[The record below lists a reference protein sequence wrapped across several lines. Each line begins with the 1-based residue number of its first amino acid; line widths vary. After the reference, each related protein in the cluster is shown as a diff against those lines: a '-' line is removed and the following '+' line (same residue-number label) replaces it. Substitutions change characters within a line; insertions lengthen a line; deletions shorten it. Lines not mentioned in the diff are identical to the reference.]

1 MTGETDSVTVY
12 VRKGFEK
19 HERTLTFI
27 PPAEFSQLEL
37 MDDGWAIDGNQMLRS
52 VPINQL
58 NRTQRQMIDSFR
70 QKGFEIQFC

>member
-12 VRKGFEK
+12 VRKGVEK
-19 HERTLTFI
+19 HERLVTFI
-27 PPAEFSQLEL
+27 PPTVFSQLEL

-58 NRTQRQMIDSFR
+58 NRVQRQMIDSFR